1 MNIIAKIIAY
11 LLIVTG
17 GLFTALLTF
26 SLFVDFQ
33 LTYFLFGIILLGFLP
48 LGIGI
53 FILRKFKSL
62 TQKQLDTKLETEL
75 MRLAS
80 KYKGQLKVTDV
91 TVNLSL
97 SLEDSKS
104 LLEKYVVKGLA
115 TTEVTNEGTIIYL
128 FKDFME

>member
-11 LLIVTG
+11 LLIATG

-26 SLFVDFQ
+26 SLFIDFQ
-33 LTYFLFGIILLGFLP
+33 LTYFLFGIILLGILP
-48 LGIGI
+48 LGVGI

-91 TVNLSL
+91 TVNLAL

-115 TTEVTNEGTIIYL
+115 TTEVTNEGAIVYI
-128 FKDFME
+128 FKDFIE

>member
-11 LLIVTG
+11 LLIATG

-33 LTYFLFGIILLGFLP
+33 LSYFLFGIILLGFLP
-48 LGIGI
+48 LGVGI

-62 TQKQLDTKLETEL
+62 TQKQLDIKLETEL
-75 MRLAS
+75 MRLAA

-104 LLEKYVVKGLA
+104 LLEKYVLKGIA
-115 TTEVTNEGTIIYL
+115 TTEVTNEGTILYL
-128 FKDFME
+128 FKDFM

>member
-80 KYKGQLKVTDV
+80 KYNGQLKVTDV

>member
-80 KYKGQLKVTDV
+80 KYKGQIKVTDV

-104 LLEKYVVKGLA
+104 LLEKYVLKGLA

>member
-80 KYKGQLKVTDV
+80 KYNGQLKVTDV

-128 FKDFME
+128 FKDFMK